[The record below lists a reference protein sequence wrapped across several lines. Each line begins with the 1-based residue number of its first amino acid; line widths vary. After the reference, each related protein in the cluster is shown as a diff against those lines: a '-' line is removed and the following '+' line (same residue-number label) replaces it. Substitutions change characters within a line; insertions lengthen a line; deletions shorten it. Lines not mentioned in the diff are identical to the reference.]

1 VEISINYT
9 VILGDIKMLLNR
21 FAFWFNIGM
30 AAMLWSQNHIGW
42 ALICIILAAAQV
54 PFIYNNITD
63 GD

>member
-1 VEISINYT
+1 
-9 VILGDIKMLLNR
+9 MLLNR

-63 GD
+63 GDQII